1 MTTALYIALALSQ
14 AGLLVY
20 YFFFSNKKNNK
31 EAERRAAL
39 SREFPYE
46 VMRSMALNVNPGAM
60 LASIPNGAEEVY
72 AMIMDWDMGN
82 DVVTLSA
89 QVTGETNLYV
99 QSGGGIIGAGK
110 HLNVSTAAQQ
120 FTQVAKQYLGEAKP
134 GTDTSLP
141 AKNGVKFIFLTNKGK
156 YIVTEEYSKIESG
169 SSAWAPLFQ
178 SASLVINEMRN
189 TPK

>member
-1 MTTALYIALALSQ
+1 MTTALYIVLALSQ
-14 AGLLVY
+14 VGLLVY
-20 YFFFSNKKNNK
+20 YFFFSNKKKNH

-46 VMRSMALNVNPGAM
+46 VIRSMALNVNPGAM
-60 LASIPNGAEEVY
+60 LAAIPDGAEEVY

-120 FTQVAKQYLGEAKP
+120 FTQAAKQYLGQAKA
-134 GTDTSLP
+134 GNDTSLP
-141 AKNGVKFIFLTNKGK
+141 ANNGVKFIFLTNKGK
-156 YIVTEEYSKIESG
+156 YTATEDYSKIESG
-169 SSAWAPLFQ
+169 SSPWVPLFQ

>member
-14 AGLLVY
+14 VGLLVY
-20 YFFFSNKKNNK
+20 YFFFSNKKKNQ

-60 LASIPNGAEEVY
+60 LAAIPDGTEEVY

-89 QVTGETNLYV
+89 QVTGEVNLYV

-120 FTQVAKQYLGEAKP
+120 FTHAAKQYLGEAKA
-134 GTDTSLP
+134 GNDTALP
-141 AKNGVKFIFLTNKGK
+141 PKNNVKFIFLTNKGR
-156 YIVTEEYSKIESG
+156 YTATEDYSKIENG
-169 SSAWAPLFQ
+169 SSSWAPLFQ

-189 TPK
+189 TPR